1 MLALCRDLKAAQNY
15 AGIIF
20 TSLPA
25 NTVLFLEFSSA
36 ELRGLLDNYV
46 AVLHGLPHC
55 KLLISFSFSVI
66 QYQQLAHGMVDLP
79 SSVFCFW
86 V

>member
-46 AVLHGLPHC
+46 ACTAWASSLQAAY
-55 KLLISFSFSVI
+55 KL
-66 QYQQLAHGMVDLP
+66 
-79 SSVFCFW
+79 
-86 V
+86 